1 LFLDINIMNII
12 IERYN
17 KIKSFIDNNNYKTNI
32 VAISKT
38 FDLPQIKPLIEYGH
52 LHFGENKVQEAEKK
66 WMNTLEK
73 NIDIKLHMVG
83 KLQTNK
89 AKKAVEI
96 FHYVHSLDNQKLAET
111 LNKAEINSNKKL
123 NYFIQVNVGE
133 EGQKSGLNP
142 KHVNDF
148 YQFCQKET
156 NLNIIGL
163 MTIPPN
169 DDQEEKHFKL
179 LSNLNSTL
187 KLKDLSMGMS
197 GDYKTALNFNASFLR
212 IGSAIFGERVKK

>member
-1 LFLDINIMNII
+1 MHITIKNLST
-12 IERYN
+12 IEQQIQS
-17 KIKSFIDNNNYKTNI
+17 KIAHLNLKNYKPKI
-32 VAISKT
+32 IAISKT
-38 FDLPQIKPLIEYGH
+38 FKMTHINHLINHGH